1 MILALQLVI
10 ACSLVIYSGMKIT
23 EKGDQ
28 LEDVVGISAGI
39 VGTVLLAAT
48 TSLPEFVATFSSI
61 YYLNAPQLALGN
73 IFGSNTFNLVIL
85 AILDLFFIK
94 EIIYRKA
101 PVSVL
106 KALAVGQIMTGFALA
121 GIYLN
126 GNSYVINLV
135 ITEKPMLLM
144 SYFSLMILLTYLL
157 TFKSTTESDPKSE
170 PESEEKPVL
179 QENQVSVTPSRLITE
194 FIFFAILVVG
204 SGIWLTYVCD
214 EVAAVT
220 GLGTTFIGSILLA
233 FATSL
238 PEATVCTVA
247 AKLGAFHLV
256 FGNVLGSNIF
266 NLFILG
272 LADLSTPNISML
284 SVKDV
289 QLNFVTGFGSLIMS
303 AIIVFAMFFRGSKK
317 GSRFISV
324 ILFAIYMVTFYIMFL
339 QQQISN

>member
-1 MILALQLVI
+1 MILTLQLVI

-126 GNSYVINLV
+126 GSNYIISVAIS
-135 ITEKPMLLM
+135 EKPMFLM

-157 TFKSTTESDPKSE
+157 TFESTTESDPTIDADSEDEVEFQEDKS
-170 PESEEKPVL
+170 PISP
-179 QENQVSVTPSRLITE
+179 TRLITE
-194 FIFFAILVVG
+194 FIF
-204 SGIWLTYVCD
+204 
-214 EVAAVT
+214 
-220 GLGTTFIGSILLA
+220 
-233 FATSL
+233 
-238 PEATVCTVA
+238 
-247 AKLGAFHLV
+247 
-256 FGNVLGSNIF
+256 
-266 NLFILG
+266 
-272 LADLSTPNISML
+272 
-284 SVKDV
+284 
-289 QLNFVTGFGSLIMS
+289 
-303 AIIVFAMFFRGSKK
+303 
-317 GSRFISV
+317 
-324 ILFAIYMVTFYIMFL
+324 L
-339 QQQISN
+339 QS

>member
-1 MILALQLVI
+1 
-10 ACSLVIYSGMKIT
+10 MKIT

-94 EIIYRKA
+94 EILYRKA

-126 GNSYVINLV
+126 SESYSLSLALSN
-135 ITEKPMLLM
+135 KPMFLM
-144 SYFSLMILLTYLL
+144 SYFSLMILITYVI
-157 TFKSTTESDPKSE
+157 TFKSTTETDNDI
-170 PESEEKPVL
+170 ESEAPEKIELDP
-179 QENQVSVTPSRLITE
+179 ETPSISATRLITE

-220 GLGTTFIGSILLA
+220 GLGTTFVGSILLA

-272 LADLSTPNISML
+272 LADLATPNVAIL

-303 AIIVFAMFFRGSKK
+303 SIVIFAMFFRGSKK
-317 GSRFISV
+317 NSRLISV

-339 QQQISN
+339 QQQMHY

>member
-10 ACSLVIYSGMKIT
+10 ACSLVIYSGMRLT
-23 EKGDQ
+23 EKGNQ

-106 KALAVGQIMTGFALA
+106 KVLAVGQIMTGFALA

-126 GNSYVINLV
+126 GETYTLNL
-135 ITEKPMLLM
+135 ILSNKPLFLM
-144 SYFSLMILLTYLL
+144 NYFSLMILITYIL
-157 TFKSTTESDPKSE
+157 TFKSTTEADHDMETEEKIDTE
-170 PESEEKPVL
+170 PEEQKP
-179 QENQVSVTPSRLITE
+179 STSPARLITE
-194 FIFFAILVVG
+194 FTCFAILVVG

-214 EVAAVT
+214 EVAVVT

-272 LADLSTPNISML
+272 LADLSTPKVAML
-284 SVKDV
+284 AVKDV

-303 AIIVFAMFFRGSKK
+303 AIVVFAMFYRGSKRS
-317 GSRFISV
+317 SRLISV

-339 QQQISN
+339 QQQMSY

>member
-1 MILALQLVI
+1 MILAIQLVI
-10 ACSLVIYSGMKIT
+10 ACSLVIYSGMRLT

-85 AILDLFFIK
+85 AVLDLFFVK

-101 PVSVL
+101 PFSVL

-126 GNSYVINLV
+126 GESYTLNIIFSNKPLFLIN
-135 ITEKPMLLM
+135 
-144 SYFSLMILLTYLL
+144 YFSLMILLTYIL
-157 TFKSTTESDPKSE
+157 TFKSTTEADHDTEEKINT
-170 PESEEKPVL
+170 ESEIEKST
-179 QENQVSVTPSRLITE
+179 VSPARLITE
-194 FIFFAILVVG
+194 FIFFAILVVA

-247 AKLGAFHLV
+247 AKMGAFHLV

-272 LADLSTPNISML
+272 LADLSTPKVAML
-284 SVKDV
+284 AVKDV

-303 AIIVFAMFFRGSKK
+303 AIVIFAMFYRGSKRS
-317 GSRFISV
+317 SRLISV
-324 ILFAIYMVTFYIMFL
+324 ILFVIYMVTFYIMFL
-339 QQQISN
+339 QQQMSY

>member
-1 MILALQLVI
+1 MILTLQLVI

-126 GNSYVINLV
+126 GSNYIMSVAIS
-135 ITEKPMLLM
+135 EKPMFLM

-157 TFKSTTESDPKSE
+157 TFKSTTESDPTIDADSEDEVEFQEDKS
-170 PESEEKPVL
+170 PISP
-179 QENQVSVTPSRLITE
+179 TRLITE

-272 LADLSTPNISML
+272 LADFSTPNVAML

-303 AIIVFAMFFRGSKK
+303 SIVIFAMFYRGSKRS
-317 GSRFISV
+317 SRLISV

-339 QQQISN
+339 QQQIPY